1 MPATPQPAGTHPST
15 CNRCG
20 HGFDSALSLK
30 KHRQACDSAG
40 AATTPG
46 SQSAAG
52 ASSSEKKPQTP
63 SARYVC
69 EGCGRQFDTHPQFRG
84 HRRFRKGVLACSLRK
99 TTNGTAA
106 TPAPNS
112 ALSLRRKASS
122 GRGRSKSKRRTRS
135 AALDEYQYVCQ
146 FCRRPITRGPR
157 IHCVE
162 CKNTALCLEC
172 FAAGNA
178 NEPHLSTHKYR
189 VNFNSDQE
197 LLDSGW
203 NINDECAFVEGLKA
217 HGVGNWAAI
226 SKLVSKS
233 EAVCRRHFEDIYL
246 AKFLRS
252 EKTRKNELKSTVDR
266 VDRGA
271 GSGDGTDRKRA
282 RSDSVVST
290 ALPDAAIDDDNDDEA
305 DDDDAQGAFRPKK
318 LFEGLSAPSDRGS
331 TVHGGDT
338 ASQSEDCDDLVFP
351 SDPRTIAGFLP
362 KRRDF
367 AVAWDNADD
376 DVVGTIDMNSE
387 DREIDKKL
395 KLEILRSFHRVVQQ
409 RNAMS
414 KFVISRGLINI
425 AQLQH
430 RANAQ
435 PVARQQLEIATS
447 FAARHLAPEEYD
459 RFVSGHFNEV
469 MLQAEIDALEQLREK
484 QDS

>member
-1 MPATPQPAGTHPST
+1 M
-15 CNRCG
+15 
-20 HGFDSALSLK
+20 SLQ
-30 KHRQACDSAG
+30 KHRQECDSV
-40 AATTPG
+40 ATTP
-46 SQSAAG
+46 AA
-52 ASSSEKKPQTP
+52 AATP
-63 SARYVC
+63 SSKSAVAGTSASGTHKNQDSLARYVC
-69 EGCGRQFDTHPQFRG
+69 EGCGRQFATHPQFRG
-84 HRRFRKGVLACSLRK
+84 HRRFRKGVLSCSLRK
-99 TTNGTAA
+99 ATNGAA

-112 ALSLRRKASS
+112 ALSLRRKGSS

-146 FCRRPITRGPR
+146 FCRCPITKGPR

-178 NEPHLSTHKYR
+178 NEPHSATHKYR

-203 NINDECAFVEGLKA
+203 DINDECAFVEGLKA

-252 EKTRKNELKSTVDR
+252 EKARKARESRLSSVDSR
-266 VDRGA
+266 AVDRGA
-271 GSGDGTDRKRA
+271 GSGAEETDNRKRA
-282 RSDSVVST
+282 RSDSVASSTT
-290 ALPDAAIDDDNDDEA
+290 ALLDTAAEDDNDDEGE
-305 DDDDAQGAFRPKK
+305 DDESPQGAFRPKK
-318 LFEGLSAPSDRGS
+318 LFEGLSVPSDRGS
-331 TVHGGDT
+331 SSSTGHGGDS
-338 ASQSEDCDDLVFP
+338 ASSSRSEDCEDLVFQ
-351 SDPRTIAGFLP
+351 SDPRPIAGFLP

-376 DVVGTIDMNSE
+376 DLVGTIDMNSE

-414 KFVISRGLINI
+414 DFVIRRGLVNI

-435 PVARQQLEIATS
+435 PAARQQLEIATS

-469 MLQAEIDALEQLREK
+469 MLQAEIAALEQLRDK
-484 QDS
+484 QRSP